1 MNKGS
6 DITRRARRRLADFA
20 SDEGGMITHL
30 ALVVMLIVILFSG
43 LSLDSNNAW
52 REKLALQVA
61 ADAAAHAAAMEL
73 PSTSNALEAALEL
86 AQANLTGGSIDAI
99 NEDTIEFGK
108 WDEDA
113 QTFTATLSTPNAVRV
128 TASRANATAN
138 PLPTFLLRY
147 AGLASWNI
155 EVQSIAY
162 RSTDECAVANITTN
176 GEFSMT
182 SNNDFYGDFCIAAA
196 GGVSLENGNEF
207 DDDNRIYVESFA
219 DIDWPGSVSM
229 STVVGRGT
237 DDSSAGL
244 TYANIFEERSGISA
258 PYVSDIETLADNYL
272 DPYYDGQPDYINT
285 SAAVIQI
292 AAKNVKYTSFIPGR
306 IYEVVCGSGNGD
318 KAQFYKESEVSEV
331 VVVSECKIQLGKES
345 SFEDVVLVSRD
356 TGNKSVYAASKV
368 RLGEDDDCA
377 AGGGVT
383 IYAGGDFT
391 SASKLESYGATISA
405 AGDVQVAA
413 KNNGTAGIT
422 IYADGDVDF
431 TAKAQFGTCSGE
443 DDEEDDDNVAYLLV
457 K

>member
-1 MNKGS
+1 MTQGS
-6 DITRRARRRLADFA
+6 DITRRARRRLAEFA
-20 SDEGGMITHL
+20 SDEGGMVTHL

-61 ADAAAHAAAMEL
+61 ADSAAHAAALEL
-73 PSTSNALEAALEL
+73 PSTSKALDAALEL
-86 AQANLTGGSIDAI
+86 AQANLTSGSIDAI
-99 NEDTIEFGK
+99 NEDTIEFGT
-108 WDEDA
+108 WDSEEK
-113 QTFTATLSTPNAVRV
+113 TFTVTPTNPNAVRV
-128 TASRANATAN
+128 TASRANATSN

-155 EVQSIAY
+155 EVQSIAF
-162 RSTDECAVANITTN
+162 RSTQECTVADITTN

-182 SNNDFYGDFCIAAA
+182 SNNDFYGEYCVAAA
-196 GGVSLENGNEF
+196 GGVSLNTGNEF
-207 DDDNRIYVESFA
+207 DDDNRIYVESFN
-219 DIDWPGSVSM
+219 DIDWPSSVSM

-237 DDSSAGL
+237 EDSSAGL
-244 TYANIFEERSGISA
+244 TYANIFREKAGISA

-272 DPYYDGQPDYINT
+272 NPYYDSQPDYINT

-292 AAKNVKYTSFIPGR
+292 AAKDVKYTNFAPGR
-306 IYEVVCGSGNGD
+306 IYEVVCGGGNGN
-318 KAQFYKESEVSEV
+318 KAQFYKDSQVSEV
-331 VVVSECKIQLGKES
+331 VIVSECKIQLGKGS
-345 SFEDVVLVSRD
+345 SFEDVILVSRD
-356 TGNKSVYAASKV
+356 TGNKSVYAAAKV

-383 IYAGGDFT
+383 IYAGGDFS

-413 KNNGTAGIT
+413 KNNGIAGLT

-431 TAKAQFGTCSGE
+431 TAKAQFGTCSGAE
-443 DDEEDDDNVAYLLV
+443 DANENAVVSYLLV